1 MKFVDEA
8 KIWVRSGSGGKG
20 CIGFRR
26 EKFVPRGG
34 PNGGDGG
41 KGGDVVFLAH
51 GGKYNLL
58 DFFYKQHYFA
68 ENGRPGKGKN
78 QHGRNGEDL
87 VLEVPVGTTI
97 RDAETGKI
105 LRDLSKEGERSVV
118 LKGGRGGRGNAHF
131 ATSTD
136 RAPRIAESGLK
147 GEEKRLWL
155 ELKLLADVG
164 LIGLP
169 NVGKSTLLSKI
180 SRANPKIAPYPFTT
194 LVPNLGVVEYGD
206 FKSYVVAD
214 IPGLIA
220 GAHEGI
226 GLGIRFLRHIERTSL
241 LIHLLDLSP
250 ENQKNVFRNFEK
262 INNELYHYDP
272 SLLKKPQIIA
282 LNKIDLIDS
291 PGYLTPFKKYFKGY
305 KVFPISSLT
314 CVGLTALVEEVGKV
328 LEKIKGEEFE

>member
-20 CIGFRR
+20 CISFRR
-26 EKFVPRGG
+26 EKFVPKGG

-41 KGGDVVFLAH
+41 KGGDIVFLAH

-58 DFFYKQHYFA
+58 DFIYKQHHFA
-68 ENGRPGKGKN
+68 ENGRLGKGKN
-78 QHGRNGEDL
+78 QHGRDGEDL
-87 VLEVPVGTTI
+87 VIEVPVGTTVK
-97 RDAETGKI
+97 DAETGKI
-105 LRDLSKEGERSVV
+105 LCDLSKNGERYVV
-118 LKGGRGGRGNAHF
+118 FKGGKGGKGNAHF

-136 RAPRIAESGLK
+136 RAPRIAEPGQK

-180 SRANPKIAPYPFTT
+180 SRANPRIAPYPFTT
-194 LVPNLGVVEYGD
+194 LAPNLGVVEYGD

-214 IPGLIA
+214 IPGLIP
-220 GAHEGI
+220 GAHEGA
-226 GLGIRFLRHIERTSL
+226 GLGIRFLRHIERTSI
-241 LIHLLDLSP
+241 LIHMLDISAG
-250 ENQKNVFRNFEK
+250 NQKNFLHNFES

-272 SLLKKPQIIA
+272 SLLKKTQIIA
-282 LNKIDLIDS
+282 LNKIDLIAS
-291 PGYLTPFKKYFKGY
+291 PRDLTSFKKHFKLY

-314 CVGLTALVEEVGKV
+314 CEGLTALVEEVGRV
-328 LEKIKGEEFE
+328 LEKIKGEKFD